1 MEKRDLTNDKIFS
14 NLMFMTI
21 PAILGHLA
29 RSVYDIVDMFW
40 IGQIS
45 ASAVAAVT
53 VLSSILWLVWILS
66 SIIGNSSVALISQSF
81 GKGDKERAARVI
93 EQTIAFKVIVA
104 IITMA
109 IVLPLLKTLVTFITT
124 DREVIE
130 YALEYGYL
138 RIAFLPIL
146 FTQATLSVAIRCVG
160 DSKRAMRVMLF
171 SAILNIFL
179 DPVMMFETIPII
191 NLPGLGLGIA
201 GAAWA
206 TNIANSLGVLLG
218 LYYLLSGKTNIK
230 IKFSKIFKLI
240 PEIDKKLVT
249 IGAPLGL
256 EMLSREGA
264 GFFVMKLV
272 AIYGASAIAAVGIT
286 FRVLSISFIIFLG
299 FGDGAG
305 AIIGQNLGINNIN
318 TAEKVA
324 KLTGLVSSGVNFL
337 VFLII
342 LIFSPQIIGAF
353 TDSIIVIHFG
363 SILVRVMAFAYAVFS
378 YSFGLSSAFFG
389 SGYNKPFMYASI
401 FSRWM
406 IQVPLMFVVI
416 KVMGLSFGWV
426 ALGYGVAELSEAIA
440 LTYFYH
446 RGRWKETQ
454 VVTI

>member
-14 NLMFMTI
+14 NLMYMTI

-40 IGQIS
+40 IGRIS
-45 ASAVAAVT
+45 ADAVAAVT
-53 VLSSILWLVWILS
+53 VLSSILWLIWILS
-66 SIIGNSSVALISQSF
+66 SVIGNSSVSLISQSF
-81 GKGDKERAARVI
+81 GKGDKDRAARVI
-93 EQTIAFKVIVA
+93 EQTITFKIIVA
-104 IITMA
+104 IITMI
-109 IVLPLLKTLVTFITT
+109 IVLPLLKTLISFITT
-124 DREVIE
+124 DSKVISL
-130 YALEYGYL
+130 ALKYGYV

-146 FTQATLSVAIRCVG
+146 FAQATLSVAIRCVG

-179 DPVMMFETIPII
+179 DPIMMFETIPII

-206 TNIANSLGVLLG
+206 TNIANSLGVALG

-230 IKFSKIFKLI
+230 IKFRKMFNLI
-240 PEIDKKLVT
+240 PEIDKKLIT

-264 GFFVMKLV
+264 GFIVMKLV
-272 AIYGASAIAAVGIT
+272 AIYGSSALAAVGIT
-286 FRVLSISFIIFLG
+286 FRVLSLSFIIFLG

-305 AIIGQNLGINNIN
+305 AIIGQNLGINNIK

-324 KLTGLVSSGVNFL
+324 KLTGLVSSGVNLL
-337 VFLII
+337 VFFVI

-353 TDSIIVIHFG
+353 TNSAEVIRYG
-363 SILVRVMAFAYAVFS
+363 SILVKVMAFSYAIFS

-401 FSRWM
+401 FSRWI
-406 IQVPLMFVVI
+406 IQVPLMFIFV
-416 KVMGLSFGWV
+416 KVLGLPFYAV
-426 ALGYGVAELSEAIA
+426 ALGYGLAEISEAIG
-440 LTYFYH
+440 LIYFYNQ
-446 RGRWKETQ
+446 GKWKETK
-454 VVTI
+454 VVTT